1 MQLSIFIWQL
11 LNNGNQHTATKSAQW
26 SCIERVISETTVI
39 RSVKAEDAV
48 EVVVDN
54 GGEEGLELVL
64 GLVLGQFEAVEAGVA
79 LGVRIRLI
87 ELCGFDQ
94 KLGVVASIALQ
105 LPT

>member
-1 MQLSIFIWQL
+1 MWQI
-11 LNNGNQHTATKSAQW
+11 LNNGNHHTATKSAQW
-26 SCIERVISETTVI
+26 SCIERMISQTTVI

-87 ELCGFDQ
+87 ELGRFDQ
-94 KLGVVASIALQ
+94 KLGVVASITLQ